1 MPGSAAA
8 TAPMAVRPLS
18 STGIAAVVK
27 TELESVKF
35 VVRDFRA
42 SLGGNPVGNNAEI
55 TKALMGAN
63 RKKTHFLDGANLRL
77 NDKGEL
83 IDRWDTPYF
92 FHQISGIEMEI
103 RSAGPDKRMWT
114 DDDIIIR

>member
-1 MPGSAAA
+1 M
-8 TAPMAVRPLS
+8 
-18 STGIAAVVK
+18 
-27 TELESVKF
+27 ESVKF

-42 SLGGNPVGNNAEI
+42 ALRENPVGNNAEI

-63 RKKTHFLDGANLRL
+63 RGKAKFLEGVSARL

-83 IDRWDTPYF
+83 VDHWGTPYF
-92 FHQISGIEMEI
+92 FHQISAREMEI

-114 DDDIIIR
+114 EDDIVIR